1 MAGHSKRHNIKH
13 RKAWED
19 AKKSKV
25 YSKMAKLIE
34 IAARNGGDP
43 NMNPALDTVLQ
54 KAKYASVP
62 KEVIERAIKKWS
74 GQSDGAAYQTIF
86 YEWYAPGGVALY
98 IKTMSDNS
106 NRTASSIKSLLGK
119 AWGTMAEM
127 GAVSR
132 QFKEIG
138 EIIIEG
144 KIEKTVV
151 KGNEVETTL
160 AFDTDSLEEQLLG
173 LDIQDYTLEEGMCRV
188 VTSRENFN
196 SVSHTLENMWYKL
209 TSADLIWESTNPTEV
224 DDAIYAK
231 LEKIRE
237 VLEDDDDVEQVYD
250 NVA

>member
-43 NMNPALDTVLQ
+43 NMNPGLDTVLQ

-62 KEVIERAIKKWS
+62 KDVIERAIKKGSW
-74 GQSDGAAYQTIF
+74 QSDGAAYQTIF

-106 NRTASSIKSLLGK
+106 NRTASNIKSLLWK
-119 AWGTMAEM
+119 AGGTMAEM

-144 KIEKTVV
+144 KSEKNIV
-151 KGNEVETTL
+151 KGNEIETIVP
-160 AFDTDSLEEQLLG
+160 FDDTLEEQLLG

-188 VTSRENFN
+188 VTTRENLN
-196 SVSHTLENMWYKL
+196 KVAHSLENMWYKL
-209 TSADLIWESTNPTEV
+209 SSADLIRESTNPTEV
-224 DDAIYAK
+224 DDEIYAK
-231 LEKIRE
+231 VERIRE